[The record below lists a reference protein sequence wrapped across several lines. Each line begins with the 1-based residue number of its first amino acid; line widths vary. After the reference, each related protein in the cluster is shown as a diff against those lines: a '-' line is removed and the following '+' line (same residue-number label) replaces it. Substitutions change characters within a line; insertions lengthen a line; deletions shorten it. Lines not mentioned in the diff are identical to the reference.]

1 VSPPHPDLPTSIRSE
16 DLVDFLLTRF
26 DEDEEAA
33 QFAALSASRSKASL
47 VAHVLRDVRAK
58 RDLVRYF
65 RDLEQLGP
73 RGATMEHALRLMGQA
88 YADHPHYREDWRP
101 SADPLPGPATS
112 R

>member
-1 VSPPHPDLPTSIRSE
+1 MSPPHPDLPTSIRNE

-33 QFAALSASRSKASL
+33 NFVALRASRSNASL

-65 RDLEQLGP
+65 RDLEQRGP
-73 RGATMEHALRLMGQA
+73 RGATMERALRLIGQT
-88 YADHPHYREDWRP
+88 YADHPHYR
-101 SADPLPGPATS
+101 
-112 R
+112 

>member
-1 VSPPHPDLPTSIRSE
+1 MSPPHPDLPTSIRNE

-58 RDLVRYF
+58 RALVHYF
-65 RDLEQLGP
+65 RDLEQQGP
-73 RGATMEHALRLMGQA
+73 RGATMEHALRLIGQT

-101 SADPLPGPATS
+101 
-112 R
+112 

>member
-1 VSPPHPDLPTSIRSE
+1 MSPPHPDLPTSIRNE

-33 QFAALSASRSKASL
+33 RFVARSASRSNASL

-58 RDLVRYF
+58 RDLVCYF

-73 RGATMEHALRLMGQA
+73 RGATMERALRLIGQT
-88 YADHPHYREDWRP
+88 YGDHPHYREAWRP
-101 SADPLPGPATS
+101 
-112 R
+112 